1 MYDDPA
7 CDEYLYTGVDPTGGG
22 LGPDFN
28 PETGQFL
35 NPMDEENLYDDVS
48 EENVDEDNVEYVRLE
63 GIDAIIDYLQDYTQE
78 LREFRKQLKNVNK
91 L

>member
-35 NPMDEENLYDDVS
+35 NFNDDEILENDDSEKNEDDDV
-48 EENVDEDNVEYVRLE
+48 NYVRLE
-63 GIDAIIDYLQDYTQE
+63 GFDAIIDYLEDFTQE
-78 LREFRKQLKNVNK
+78 LRDLREQLEKDNQ